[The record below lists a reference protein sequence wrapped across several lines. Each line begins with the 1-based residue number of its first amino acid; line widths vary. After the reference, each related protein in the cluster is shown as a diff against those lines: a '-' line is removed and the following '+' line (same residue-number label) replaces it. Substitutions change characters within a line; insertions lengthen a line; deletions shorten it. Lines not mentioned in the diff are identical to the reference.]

1 MDGGKLRFGRHRHR
15 WVATRR
21 IAFGQFAYQ
30 ATSNQNKRRTNKSA
44 TPRLMASI
52 EIIDQWTKRR
62 NEEKNKQIHRN
73 RCQWLLL
80 DHVLEQTIRFQCKF
94 IYFFSNMLAL
104 FLRMRKKT
112 TRALACVV
120 CRWANQ
126 RGVTLQLKTHYR
138 VATFFFFRHRRGWFE
153 S

>member
-1 MDGGKLRFGRHRHR
+1 MSGDPQDCVRTVCLPCYLEPKKGGPINPQLRGWWHPLRLS
-15 WVATRR
+15 T
-21 IAFGQFAYQ
+21 
-30 ATSNQNKRRTNKSA
+30 NEQNVGMKK
-44 TPRLMASI
+44 
-52 EIIDQWTKRR
+52 
-62 NEEKNKQIHRN
+62 KNKQIHRN

-138 VATFFFFRHRRGWFE
+138 VATFFFSVIVVVDLSLRNRRKKHAKE
-153 S
+153 H